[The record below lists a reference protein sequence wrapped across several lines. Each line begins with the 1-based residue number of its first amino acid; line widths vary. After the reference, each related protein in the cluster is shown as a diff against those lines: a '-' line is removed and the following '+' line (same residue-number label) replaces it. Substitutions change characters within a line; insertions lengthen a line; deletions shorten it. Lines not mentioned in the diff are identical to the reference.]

1 MLVARA
7 ALTIG
12 ISIAALLISIALDL
26 LLAPLPPLAQF
37 LVQVPTLV
45 LLLDEARRVVLRE
58 AAAYRL
64 TPDDVDGAFFM
75 AAPLAAL
82 GAVSLFADIRRSLG
96 LRL

>member
-12 ISIAALLISIALDL
+12 ISIAALLISIVLDL
-26 LLAPLPPLAQF
+26 LFAPLPPLAQF
-37 LVQVPTLV
+37 LIQIPALV

-58 AAAYRL
+58 AAAYQL
-64 TPDDVDGAFFM
+64 THEDVNGAFFM
-75 AAPLAAL
+75 AAPLAGL

-96 LRL
+96 LR